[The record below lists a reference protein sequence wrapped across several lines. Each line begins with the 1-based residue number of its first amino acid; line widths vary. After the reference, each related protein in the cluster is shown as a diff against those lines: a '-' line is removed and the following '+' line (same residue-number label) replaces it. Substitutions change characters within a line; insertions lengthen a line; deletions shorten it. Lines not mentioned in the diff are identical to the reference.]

1 MGSFFNLRD
10 TMLQEYIGL
19 VIGLAFVVIFFI
31 SFAKEKSI
39 QRRPNRRKISASR
52 YYLFGIELLNL
63 YDTRISAFVL
73 DYHSLDLVQKVF
85 S

>member
-39 QRRPNRRKISASR
+39 QRRPHRRKISASR
-52 YYLFGIELLNL
+52 YYLFGIELLN
-63 YDTRISAFVL
+63 FV
-73 DYHSLDLVQKVF
+73 
-85 S
+85 